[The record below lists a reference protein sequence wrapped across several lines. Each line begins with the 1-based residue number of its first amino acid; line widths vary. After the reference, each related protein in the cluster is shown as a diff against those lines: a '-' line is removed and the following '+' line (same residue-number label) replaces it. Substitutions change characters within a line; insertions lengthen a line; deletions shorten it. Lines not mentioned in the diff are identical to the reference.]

1 MEICIFKIKVL
12 TYLQIFAGVLAVSDP
27 LNLSGGTEVH
37 GLTQVGE
44 AERPGY
50 PHVCQRQVV
59 YIHKRSQSWQTREGH
74 KYK

>member
-1 MEICIFKIKVL
+1 MFTDLQVL
-12 TYLQIFAGVLAVSDP
+12 TDVLAVSDP
-27 LNLSGGTEVH
+27 LDLGGGAEVH

-59 YIHKRSQSWQTREGH
+59 YIHERSQSRNTRQETQ
-74 KYK
+74 KQFE